1 MLNKRKASVPL
12 NMTKV
17 FININVQD
25 HPQIRGK
32 SAGLSNLFCQKMSN
46 TKRKWMTRKQWLF
59 FGSWITHV
67 TCVPEY
73 LTFIVLF
80 PPVQFGAWTSVTT
93 TLEFGHKD
101 WLLSLE
107 NLQTFYQ
114 SGVYTRQ
121 KDKMTKWQNDKMTKK
136 TNESKNQLLI
146 SRKYLR

>member
-121 KDKMTKWQNDKMTKK
+121 KDKMTKWQNDKMTKWQNDK
-136 TNESKNQLLI
+136 RTKGQN
-146 SRKYLR
+146 